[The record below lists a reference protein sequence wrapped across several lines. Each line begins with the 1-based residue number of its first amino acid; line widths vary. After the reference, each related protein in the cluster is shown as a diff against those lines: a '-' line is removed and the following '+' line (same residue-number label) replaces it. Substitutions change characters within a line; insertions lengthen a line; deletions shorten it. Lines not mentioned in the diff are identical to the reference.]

1 MTSLLLRSQI
11 RALEVAHA
19 GLPLMQRAGAAIA
32 AYVRQIALPGSRL
45 LVLAGPGNNGGDALV
60 AASLLHHDYVLNVV
74 MFGDPQ
80 RLPDEAAQAC
90 RDWLKAG
97 GGLHAA
103 LPALGDT
110 PGYALILDGLFGIGL
125 TRPLQGEAAA
135 LVQQVNAMGV
145 PVLALDVPSGLC
157 ADTGAVLGVA
167 IQARYTLTFLAHK
180 PGLYTHDG
188 PDHAGQVQ
196 LASLYVP
203 EPDAADFVAGD
214 VGVARDM
221 CVAGY
226 GHLLDAPGELH
237 ALKRRLNSNKGNHG
251 RVAVIGGAGG
261 MMGAALLAARA
272 ALLCGAGRVYAG
284 LLDAQAYGLD
294 YLYPELML
302 RDPLPLIEVDAADC
316 VVLGPGLGQGDIA
329 LHLLEAALRL
339 PVPLVLDADALNLM
353 ARTSP
358 LAEQSC
364 ARSAATIITPHPGEA
379 ARLLACS
386 VAEVQQDRIG
396 SAIRLAQQYAAITVL
411 KGCGSVIATPAGQW
425 WINRSG
431 NPGLASAGMGDVLAG
446 IIAALLAQGL
456 QPQQAVLTAVHLH
469 GAAAD
474 GLVASGIG
482 PLGLTAS
489 EVGLQA
495 RRILNLWLAR
505 SDAS

>member
-1 MTSLLLRSQI
+1 MTPLLLRSQI
-11 RALEVAHA
+11 HALELAHA
-19 GLPLMQRAGAAIA
+19 ALPLMQRAGAAIA

-80 RLPDEAAQAC
+80 RLPDQAAQAC
-90 RDWLKAG
+90 RDWQASG
-97 GGLHAA
+97 GELHTA
-103 LPALGDT
+103 LPVLGDT
-110 PGYALILDGLFGIGL
+110 PGYALVLDGLFGIGL
-125 TRPLQGEAAA
+125 ARPLQGGAAA
-135 LVQQVNAMGV
+135 LVQQVNALGV

-188 PDHAGQVQ
+188 PDHAGRVQ
-196 LASLYVP
+196 LARLDVP
-203 EPDAADFVAGD
+203 GPDVADLVAGD
-214 VGVARDM
+214 AG
-221 CVAGY
+221 VAGY

-302 RDPLPLIEVDAADC
+302 RDPLPLTEVDAADC
-316 VVLGPGLGQGDIA
+316 VVLGPGLGQGDLA
-329 LHLLEAALRL
+329 LYLLEAALRL
-339 PVPLVLDADALNLM
+339 PAPLVLDADALNLM
-353 ARTSP
+353 ACTP
-358 LAEQSC
+358 TCAEQSC

-411 KGCGSVIATPAGQW
+411 KGCGSVIATPAGHW

-446 IIAALLAQGL
+446 IIAALLVQGL
-456 QPQQAVLTAVHLH
+456 QPQQSVLTAVHLH

-505 SDAS
+505 ADAS

>member
-1 MTSLLLRSQI
+1 MRSQL
-11 RALEVAHA
+11 RALEAEHA
-19 GLPLMQRAGAAIA
+19 RLPLMQRAGAAIA
-32 AYVRQIALPGSRL
+32 AYVRQIVLPGSRL

-80 RLPDEAAQAC
+80 RLPDQAAQAC

-97 GGLHAA
+97 GELHAA
-103 LPALGDT
+103 LPVSGDT

-135 LVQQVNAMGV
+135 LVQQVNALGV
-145 PVLALDVPSGLC
+145 PVLALDLPSGLC

-167 IQARYTLTFLAHK
+167 IQARYTLTFLAQK
-180 PGLYTHDG
+180 PGLHTHDG
-188 PDHAGQVQ
+188 PDHVGRVQ
-196 LASLYVP
+196 LASLDVP
-203 EPDAADFVAGD
+203 LPDVADFVVGD
-214 VGVARDM
+214 ASE
-221 CVAGY
+221 AGY
-226 GHLLDAPGELH
+226 GHLLDAPSELH
-237 ALKRRLNSNKGNHG
+237 VLRRRLNSNKGSHG

-302 RDPLPLIEVDAADC
+302 RAPLPLLEVDAADC
-316 VVLGPGLGQGDIA
+316 VVLGPGLGQCDRA
-329 LHLLEAALRL
+329 LSLLGKAMSL

-353 ARTSP
+353 AITP
-358 LAEQSC
+358 ALAVQSC

-411 KGCGSVIATPAGQW
+411 KGCGSVVATPAGQW
-425 WINRSG
+425 WINHSG

-446 IIAALLAQGL
+446 IVAALLVQGL
-456 QPQQAVLTAVHLH
+456 SQQQAVLTAVHLH

-474 GLVASGIG
+474 GLVASGTG

-489 EVGLQA
+489 EVGFEA
-495 RRILNLWLAR
+495 RRILNLWVAR
-505 SDAS
+505 SVGGES